1 MARPRL
7 TKEAIAFII
16 ERRDDPTTIY
26 TWQDITDMIDERFGI
41 KVSFQAVARNYHKYK
56 DDKIIHQS
64 KEPTKIEVKERPV
77 FKSKKTVATLSEPLF
92 ERDEEVDLKNLFDKA
107 E

>member
-41 KVSFQAVARNYHKYK
+41 KV
-56 DDKIIHQS
+56 
-64 KEPTKIEVKERPV
+64 
-77 FKSKKTVATLSEPLF
+77 LS
-92 ERDEEVDLKNLFDKA
+92 
-107 E
+107 